1 MSRLTK
7 PSLLLVASAIL
18 AGSTI
23 APANADTPEVAP
35 APAVNILEK
44 IVPTASN
51 LDASKEDIVVAKS
64 KADAVITETGAEM
77 AHSVKVKQAEEAKAE
92 AERLQAEAK
101 AKADEE
107 ARLKAEEEAKK
118 AQEELDRLKAE
129 EEAKAKAEEEAR
141 LAEEQAKAEAEAQA
155 SIEALEASL
164 TTPATSE
171 ATDTTAG
178 TFVASEVTASTAP
191 TASSLATAGTTVNT
205 VTPTATTA
213 PTLSTAVSSGTTL
226 RTTATSGSTDS
237 TGYNV
242 SKGETIAK
250 AALSQIGVKQDCT
263 ALATNALRSVG
274 INFHGWPVQYKSLG
288 KQVSAS
294 EAKPGDIVVYDHNG
308 MYWADGTKMQHV
320 AIYIGNGKA
329 VHGGWNGF
337 DTQVFSVN
345 LPTASQPIFIRV
357 AS

>member
-35 APAVNILEK
+35 APAVSILEK

-51 LDASKEDIVVAKS
+51 LDASKEDIVAAKS

-77 AHSVKVKQAEEAKAE
+77 AHSVKVKQAEEAKSE
-92 AERLQAEAK
+92 AERLQAEAQ

-118 AQEELDRLKAE
+118 VQEELDRLKAE

-141 LAEEQAKAEAEAQA
+141 LAEEQDKAEAEAQA

-164 TTPATSE
+164 RAPATSE

-178 TFVASEVTASTAP
+178 TFVASDVTASTAP
-191 TASSLATAGTTVNT
+191 TASNLATAGTTV
-205 VTPTATTA
+205 TPTATNA

-226 RTTATSGSTDS
+226 RTTVTSGSSAS

-250 AALSQIGVKQDCT
+250 AALAQIGVKQDCT

-288 KQVSAS
+288 KQVSTS